1 MSQITMNVPEEALTV
16 LRGLMP
22 PGIEAGDGLRFLA
35 AVKLYE
41 MGRLSSG
48 AAAAVAGVPRTLFL
62 TRLGDYGVN
71 TFDLSGDELRGEAR
85 IA

>member
-1 MSQITMNVPEEALTV
+1 MSQIILNLPDEALSV
-16 LRGLMP
+16 LKRIMP
-22 PGIEAGDGLRFLA
+22 PGQDAAEGLRFLA

-48 AAAAVAGVPRTLFL
+48 AAATLAGVARTLFL
-62 TRLGDYGVN
+62 ARMGDYRVN
-71 TFDLSGDELRGEAR
+71 TFHLSEEELRGEAR

>member
-1 MSQITMNVPEEALTV
+1 MSQIVLNVPDEALSV
-16 LRGLMP
+16 LQGLMP
-22 PGIEAGDGLRFLA
+22 PGQEAGQGLRFLA

-62 TRLGDYGVN
+62 ARLGDYGVN
-71 TFDLSGDELRGEAR
+71 TFDLSGEELRGEAR